1 MEMYIKSNHYRLWL
15 IIKNGE
21 IPITSPEAKW
31 TNANMTITELNTKAH
46 YTLTYALSR
55 NEYNKIYR
63 LKQIRLDAGN
73 YTTSSL
79 PLRLR
84 LFLSK
89 PPNSTNF
96 TSYKYYVTSTFIS
109 TSEALPQA

>member
-21 IPITSPEAKW
+21 IPIPKPEAKW

-63 LKQIRLDAGN
+63 LKIAKEICLLLGH
-73 YTTSSL
+73 TFT
-79 PLRLR
+79 RLR
-84 LFLSK
+84 L
-89 PPNSTNF
+89 T
-96 TSYKYYVTSTFIS
+96 
-109 TSEALPQA
+109 